1 MKITIYT
8 DGSSRG
14 NPGPGGWAAILITEH
29 KTIDDRGQ
37 STETPEYQDEVIEL
51 GGSEDHTTNN
61 RMELIGTIKGL
72 KEIPVSSKRLAVSSN
87 TNSDPLHTAHC
98 TLVTEVEIC
107 TDSQYVKKGITE
119 WIDGWIAKGW
129 KTSTKKQVL
138 NQDLW
143 EELHK
148 EERRLKDAGVKVVWT
163 YVPGHAGVPLNER
176 ADVIATSCAD
186 SVIIQKGLPAASAA
200 QAGATNL
207 QLYRGPKREY
217 PLGDSL

>member
-1 MKITIYT
+1 MKVTIYT

-29 KTIDDRGQ
+29 KTTDDRGQ
-37 STETPEYQDEVIEL
+37 STEAPEYQDEVIEL

-72 KEIPVSSKRLAVSSN
+72 REVSSFQIPVLSESGEELGTRNLKLE
-87 TNSDPLHTAHC
+87 T
-98 TLVTEVEIC
+98 VEIC
-107 TDSQYVKKGITE
+107 TDSQYVKKGMSE
-119 WIDGWIAKGW
+119 WIVGWMAKGW
-129 KTSTKKQVL
+129 KTSTKKPVL

-148 EERRLKDAGVKVVWT
+148 EEKRLKDAGVRVKWT

-186 SVIIQKGLPAASAA
+186 SVSEK
-200 QAGATNL
+200 GATNL

>member
-14 NPGPGGWAAILITEH
+14 NPGPGGWAAILITEN
-29 KTIDDRGQ
+29 
-37 STETPEYQDEVIEL
+37 EVIEL

-61 RMELIGTIKGL
+61 RMELLGTIKGL
-72 KEIPVSSKRLAVSSN
+72 QEIGPHMHV
-87 TNSDPLHTAHC
+87 
-98 TLVTEVEIC
+98 EVVEVC

-119 WIDGWIAKGW
+119 WIEGWMARGW
-129 KTSTKKQVL
+129 KGSTKKPVL

-143 EELHK
+143 EALYA
-148 EERRLKDAGVKVVWT
+148 EEKRLKDAEVKMVWT

-186 SVIIQKGLPAASAA
+186 SVIEK
-200 QAGATNL
+200 GATNL
-207 QLYRGPKREY
+207 QLYRGPKVDYEY
-217 PLGDSL
+217 A